1 MSRSHLQGDVAGPP
15 GPADRRRRRVDLRGI
30 VHPNG
35 FPGGCAFRGRSI
47 NIAGISDSLDVV
59 VVVVVF
65 VIFVVV
71 VIVVVVVVV
80 VIVVV
85 KAVEFDDGQS
95 DRGIEGWLR
104 GRDREQYRTVVL
116 PALCSG

>member
-47 NIAGISDSLDVV
+47 YIAGISDSLDVIV
-59 VVVVVF
+59 IIVVF

-71 VIVVVVVVV
+71 VVVIVVIVVVVVE
-80 VIVVV
+80 
-85 KAVEFDDGQS
+85 AVELDDGQS
-95 DRGIEGWLR
+95 DRGIEGWLH
-104 GRDREQYRTVVL
+104 GRDRGQYRTVVL